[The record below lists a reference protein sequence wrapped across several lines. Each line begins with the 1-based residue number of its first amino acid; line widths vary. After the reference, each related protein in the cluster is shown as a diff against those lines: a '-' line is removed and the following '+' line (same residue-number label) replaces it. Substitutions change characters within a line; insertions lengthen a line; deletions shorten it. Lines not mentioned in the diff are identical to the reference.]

1 MSNTNLEYID
11 SDYFK
16 WISTRSKYSLVCLDF
31 YQGFD
36 FVKKEEKYLNLEIDL
51 TNKKQI
57 MAFLKKYKP
66 KDYCTIL
73 GLVKIPK
80 ENWLKF
86 QAVKTIMEFRSLI
99 NKVSADNFLNYRIS
113 LKRKHRSG
121 YYVSVIEKTEAELCA
136 EKCRRKI

>member
-1 MSNTNLEYID
+1 M
-11 SDYFK
+11 
-16 WISTRSKYSLVCLDF
+16 SKYELVHLDF

-36 FVKKEEKYLNLEIDL
+36 FAKKEERYLNLEIDL
-51 TNKKQI
+51 TNNKQI
-57 MAFLKKYKP
+57 IAFLKKYKP

-80 ENWLKF
+80 QNWLKY
-86 QAVKTIMEFRSLI
+86 QTEKTIMQFRSRI

-113 LKRKHRSG
+113 LKRKHRPDTSG

-136 EKCRRKI
+136 EKCRRKHES